1 MLVDQKIVVTYQVE
15 TGDENAPLETF
26 TLTSDGRRWTT
37 ECDSC
42 GIMRRSYRF
51 TSSDIMADG
60 VSSCLDCLVEMP
72 DVTKIVIG

>member
-15 TGDENAPLETF
+15 TGEENAPWPTF

-42 GIMRRSYRF
+42 GMRRSFRF
-51 TSSDIMADG
+51 TSSDITADRIA
-60 VSSCLDCLVEMP
+60 SCLDCLVDMP